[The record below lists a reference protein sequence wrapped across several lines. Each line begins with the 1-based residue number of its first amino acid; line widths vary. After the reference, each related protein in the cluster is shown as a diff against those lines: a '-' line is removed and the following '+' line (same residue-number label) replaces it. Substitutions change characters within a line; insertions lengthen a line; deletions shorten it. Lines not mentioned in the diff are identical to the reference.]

1 MTSGIAIN
9 LAAATLLLA
18 SIYCLVNVGLV
29 TLYRSTGLLN
39 FAQGQFVMLGAYV
52 MVTVTSDLGYWLG
65 LAVSA
70 VVLAIVAWLSYHLL
84 MRFMLGADHFQKV
97 VLSFL
102 LAAVITQVVVMIWG
116 TDSRP
121 LEPSTDRNLHIAGG
135 VVPVYDL
142 IASGLA
148 VAVVV
153 VLMMFMSRTI
163 TGLRMRALS
172 MNETLAVYN
181 GIRVHRLAGIA
192 WAIAGAGAAVAGVIY
207 AQSTSVTLSLADVG
221 LLAFPAA
228 VLGGLDSIGGSI
240 LGSVV
245 VAAILTVTGYYWGGH
260 WSEIIE
266 YSLLLGVLVARP
278 YGMFGRR
285 VAQRI

>member
-1 MTSGIAIN
+1 MSTGIAIN
-9 LAAATLLLA
+9 LTAATLLLA

-65 LAVSA
+65 LLVSA
-70 VVLAIVAWLSYHLL
+70 IVLAIVGWLSYHLL

-102 LAAVITQVVVMIWG
+102 LAVIITQVVVMIWG
-116 TDSRP
+116 TNSRP
-121 LEPSTDRNLHIAGG
+121 LEPSTDRNLHVADG
-135 VVPVYDL
+135 VIPVYDL

-148 VAVVV
+148 VVVVV

-181 GIRVHRLAGIA
+181 GIKVHRLAGIA

-207 AQSTSVTLSLADVG
+207 AQSSSVTLSLADVG

-245 VAAILTVTGYYWGGH
+245 VAGVLTVTGYYLGGQ
-260 WSEIIE
+260 WSEIIV
-266 YSLLLGVLVARP
+266 YSLLLAVLVVRP